1 MKPHLIARFLIC
13 SFSSAL
19 LFDVV
24 DVVDVGVVGDVGEEG
39 IATNVNTG
47 SSM

>member
-1 MKPHLIARFLIC
+1 L
-13 SFSSAL
+13 
-19 LFDVV
+19 DVV
-24 DVVDVGVVGDVGEEG
+24 DVVVVVDVGVVGDVGEEG